1 MPVISKSASD
11 KVNNENGIVNGKSK
25 LKSTKSLELP
35 SDSTTSNGTNE
46 DTNILKQQNSQILQ
60 VTPVKHIIGPKAY
73 FREENVENLTWDS
86 QVSVE
91 EDNELSPKVNP
102 YSKSFLSFLGNN

>member
-1 MPVISKSASD
+1 M
-11 KVNNENGIVNGKSK
+11 NNENGSGKSK
-25 LKSTKSLELP
+25 LKSTKSFESP
-35 SDSTTSNGTNE
+35 VESTTSNGNNE

-60 VTPVKHIIGPKAY
+60 VTPVKHSMGPKAY

>member
-1 MPVISKSASD
+1 M
-11 KVNNENGIVNGKSK
+11 NNENDNGKGK
-25 LKSTKSLELP
+25 LRSTKSLE
-35 SDSTTSNGTNE
+35 SSSESITSNGNNE

-60 VTPVKHIIGPKAY
+60 VTPVKHITGPKAY

-91 EDNELSPKVNP
+91 EEHELSPKVNP
-102 YSKSFLSFLGNN
+102 FSKSFLSFLGNN